1 MSWLVLIRCPAFLI
15 LACSMTTAPGCS
27 SKLEKLP
34 RNRVLVSITIDEIQ
48 YLSMEYLAALIVDLH
63 RVSHEQL
70 PFMVERMERIGD
82 LGDICWLNAQ

>member
-1 MSWLVLIRCPAFLI
+1 VVGIDPVPGLPDSGVLDDDRAGLFIEVGEVAKEQGI
-15 LACSMTTAPGCS
+15 G
-27 SKLEKLP
+27 
-34 RNRVLVSITIDEIQ
+34 VSFTIDEIR